1 MAGNQGAKTEAAT
14 AIDPEG
20 LQPGQAGFARALVA
34 VLFAGLAS
42 FQALYATQALL
53 PTFSAELHVDP
64 ATAALTVSAATGG
77 LACAVIPASIL
88 SERFGR
94 RRVIVIS
101 AFIATLLGIGVSVAP
116 GIGAIIALR
125 LLQGLVVAGVPAV
138 AMAYVSEEIHAD
150 HIGRV
155 MGLYIAGTSVGGLLG
170 RIIPAV
176 VLEFASWRTA
186 VFVSATVAF
195 IFALLTWAFLP
206 QQRRFHAKKLSFGG
220 EFTAI
225 ANHLRDFR
233 ILSLCVLAFLF
244 MGSFVSL
251 YNYLGFRLGDKFGLS
266 PAISGFVFLLY
277 LSGTWSSARAG
288 VWAKT
293 VSRRRLIAIA
303 TLVACIGLGLTAVGN
318 LIVAVVGALLFTA
331 SFFVAH
337 SLASSAVGLVARYD
351 RAEASSLYLFSYY
364 FGSSIVGWVSG
375 HVFSSFG
382 WGGLIP
388 WLTVL
393 CLIAGMSAVIGLA
406 PRVHKKPAGA

>member
-1 MAGNQGAKTEAAT
+1 MAENRRAET
-14 AIDPEG
+14 AETAEITQPEG
-20 LQPGQAGFARALVA
+20 LRPGQAGFTRALVA

-53 PTFSAELHVDP
+53 PTLSSELHIDP

-94 RRVIVIS
+94 RRVMVIS
-101 AFIATLLGIGVSVAP
+101 AVIATLLGIVVSVAP
-116 GIGAIIALR
+116 GIGAIIGLR

-138 AMAYVSEEIHAD
+138 AMAYVSEEIHSD
-150 HIGRV
+150 HISRV

-176 VLEFASWRTA
+176 VLEFASWRAA
-186 VFVSATVAF
+186 VFVSAMVAF
-195 IFALLTWAFLP
+195 IFAGLTWAFLP
-206 QQRRFHAKKLSFGG
+206 QQRRFNAKKLSFGG

-233 ILSLCVLAFLF
+233 ILGLCVLAFLF

-251 YNYLGFRLGDKFGLS
+251 YNYLGFRLGDRFGLS
-266 PAISGFVFLLY
+266 PAVSGFVFLLY

-288 VWAKT
+288 VWSKT
-293 VSRRRLIAIA
+293 LSRRYLITIA
-303 TLVACIGLGLTAVGN
+303 TLVACIGLGLAAVGN
-318 LIVAVVGALLFTA
+318 LIVTIVGVLLFTA

-337 SLASSAVGLVARYD
+337 SLSSSAVGLVARRD

-364 FGSSIVGWVSG
+364 FGSSVVGWASG

-388 WLTVL
+388 WLAVL
-393 CLIAGMSAVIGLA
+393 CFIAGASAVVGLT
-406 PRVHKKPAGA
+406 PRRAH